1 MCFNITLVLCYHTYS
16 PLLSVVKLENGKNLE
31 LVYDYYLLSPEKKCR
46 DPFNFF
52 FFFKGVLGE
61 FCGQII

>member
-1 MCFNITLVLCYHTYS
+1 MISHLFPSAH
-16 PLLSVVKLENGKNLE
+16 VKLENGKNLE
-31 LVYDYYLLSPEKKCR
+31 LVYDYYLFSPEKNVMI
-46 DPFNFF
+46 PSNFF